1 MIDKST
7 VVAFLATRNPER
19 SKAFYG
25 ETLGLRLV
33 TDDQFA
39 LVFDIS
45 GVPLRIQKVEAMQP
59 HPFTS
64 LGWQVRGIGL
74 IVGEL
79 VKRGV
84 VFERYPFLEQDEQ
97 GLWLAPGGTSVAWFR
112 DPDGNLLSLSDSG
125 AA

>member
-39 LVFDIS
+39 LVC
-45 GVPLRIQKVEAMQP
+45 
-59 HPFTS
+59 
-64 LGWQVRGIGL
+64 
-74 IVGEL
+74 
-79 VKRGV
+79 
-84 VFERYPFLEQDEQ
+84 
-97 GLWLAPGGTSVAWFR
+97 
-112 DPDGNLLSLSDSG
+112 SG